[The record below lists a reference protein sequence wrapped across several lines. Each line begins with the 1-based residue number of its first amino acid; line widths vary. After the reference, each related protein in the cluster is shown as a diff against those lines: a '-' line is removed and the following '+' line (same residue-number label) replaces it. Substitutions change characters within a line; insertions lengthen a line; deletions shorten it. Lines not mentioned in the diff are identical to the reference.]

1 MVAVQC
7 DTFKASVNHEKRA
20 DLKTVTT
27 GENAITG
34 EAGKRY
40 AKALFELALEAKSLD
55 ATEADLTTLGEAFAQ
70 SSELRLVAASP
81 LYGRDDKVN
90 AFSAL
95 ADKLGLGDLTKNF
108 VAVMARNARAGDLP
122 DAVRAFKQ
130 MAAERR
136 GATTADVESA
146 DKLTAAQLKELQ
158 AALKSALGRDVEV
171 RAEVNPE
178 LIGGLVVK
186 VGSRM
191 FDSSLRTKLEG
202 MRNAMKEA

>member
-1 MVAVQC
+1 LVAVQC

>member
-1 MVAVQC
+1 M
-7 DTFKASVNHEKRA
+7 
-20 DLKTVTT
+20 TT

-70 SSELRLVAASP
+70 SSELRRVAASP

-146 DKLTAAQLKELQ
+146 DKLTATQLKELQ

>member
-27 GENAITG
+27 GENAVTG

-40 AKALFELALEAKSLD
+40 AKALFELAEEAKALD
-55 ATEADLTTLGEAFAQ
+55 ATETDVTTLGAAFGESAD
-70 SSELRLVAASP
+70 LRRVASSP
-81 LYGRDDKVN
+81 LFGREDK
-90 AFSAL
+90 AKALEAL
-95 ADKLGLGDLTKNF
+95 AGKLGLSDLVKKF
-108 VAVMARNARAGDLP
+108 VAVMAANGRAGDLP
-122 DAVRAFKQ
+122 DAVRAFKA
-130 MAAERR
+130 MAARRR
-136 GATTADVESA
+136 GATEAEVTSA

-158 AALKSALGRDVEV
+158 AALKSALGHDVEV

-191 FDSSLRTKLEG
+191 FDSSLRSKLEG

>member
-1 MVAVQC
+1 M
-7 DTFKASVNHEKRA
+7 
-20 DLKTVTT
+20 TT

-40 AKALFELALEAKSLD
+40 AKALFELAEEAKSLD
-55 ATEADLTTLGEAFAQ
+55 ATEADVTRLGEAFGESPQ
-70 SSELRLVAASP
+70 LRLVAASP
-81 LYGRDDKVN
+81 LYAREDK
-90 AFSAL
+90 ARAMTAL
-95 ADKLGLGDLTKNF
+95 GDALGLSGLTKNF
-108 VAVMARNARAGDLP
+108 VAVVARNGRAADLP

-130 MAAERR
+130 MAARHR
-136 GATTADVESA
+136 GATTADVVSA
-146 DKLTAAQLKELQ
+146 DKLTAAQIKDLQ

>member
-1 MVAVQC
+1 M
-7 DTFKASVNHEKRA
+7 
-20 DLKTVTT
+20 TT

-40 AKALFELALEAKSLD
+40 AKALFELADEAKALD
-55 ATEADLTTLGEAFAQ
+55 ATEKDVTTLGEAFGESAD
-70 SSELRLVAASP
+70 LRRLASSP
-81 LYGRDDKVN
+81 LYGREVK
-90 AFSAL
+90 AAALGAL
-95 ADKLGLGDLTKNF
+95 ADTLGLSDLVKNF
-108 VAVMARNARAGDLP
+108 VAVVARNGRAADLP

-136 GATTADVESA
+136 GITAADVTSA
-146 DKLTAAQLKELQ
+146 DKLTATQLKELQ
-158 AALKSALGRDVEV
+158 AALKSALGHDVEV